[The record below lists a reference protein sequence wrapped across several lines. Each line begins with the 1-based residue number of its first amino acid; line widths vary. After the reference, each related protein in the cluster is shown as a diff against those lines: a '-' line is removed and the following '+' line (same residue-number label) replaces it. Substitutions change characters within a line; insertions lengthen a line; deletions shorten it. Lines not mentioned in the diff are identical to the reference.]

1 MRWLLLALLLCGCGG
16 QILKITIPP
25 EQMDEKT
32 WKTVVERDRLILDA
46 VTRMDSDAFRK
57 AALFMSINDDRLWCK
72 TPHSQYELAKL
83 ATKLVKEGHR
93 LVSAERN
100 LEASIIYYGRVVQI
114 ARTWSVVIF
123 DLGYLLFRKGIM
135 MRFQARK
142 LAFMSEGKMVDP
154 TGKVMDM
161 PNPPSKKEMAVLAE
175 RARVMDDL
183 AVKYLTQAFYQF
195 KNCYDARMENDP
207 EPLRFMAWTAVYLNN
222 LRLAEQCFKR
232 YLEYPLKPDQR
243 KRAQEYLDVV
253 ARLRTQR
260 AGAIPRYRPQ
270 RQLQPRSLE
279 R

>member
-1 MRWLLLALLLCGCGG
+1 MRWLVVTLLLTGCGG
-16 QILKITIPP
+16 QILKITTPP
-25 EQMDEKT
+25 EEMDEGT
-32 WKTVVERDRLILDA
+32 WRTAVERDGLILDA

-57 AALFMSINDDRLWCK
+57 AAQFMSINDDRLWCE

-83 ATKLVKEGHR
+83 ATNLVKEGHR
-93 LVSAERN
+93 MVSAERN
-100 LEASIIYYGRVVQI
+100 LEASIIYYARVVQI

-142 LAFMSEGKMVDP
+142 LAFMSEGKTVDA
-154 TGKVMDM
+154 TGRVTDM
-161 PNPPSKKEMAVLAE
+161 LNPPSRKRRKILAE

-222 LRLAEQCFKR
+222 LRLAEQCLKR

-253 ARLRTQR
+253 VRLRTQR
-260 AGAIPRYRPQ
+260 TGAIPRYRPQ
-270 RQLQPRSLE
+270 RQLRPRSLE